1 MPTTDHH
8 RRWRFARHVLK
19 LALMPV
25 ALALAILYFLI
36 DGVMLAIVRAP
47 AAWLVRQPLV
57 ARLMARIARLGP
69 YSTLALLLVP
79 VILLEPLKPLALYII
94 AKRYVVTGT
103 VMLVLAELLK
113 IVTVERLFHLSRAKL
128 MSIPA
133 FARVFRFVSRWLRFL
148 EALPPWQFVMRQVHR
163 VKEFARVV
171 HALVRRDRG

>member
-1 MPTTDHH
+1 MPTTDYH
-8 RRWRFARHVLK
+8 RRWRSARHALK

-25 ALALAILYFLI
+25 ALVLAILYFLI
-36 DGVMLAIVRAP
+36 DGVVLALIRTP
-47 AAWLVRQPLV
+47 AAWLVRRPLV

-79 VILLEPLKPLALYII
+79 VILLEPLKPLALYLI
-94 AKRYVVTGT
+94 AKRYVVLGT
-103 VMLVLAELLK
+103 ITLVLAELLK
-113 IVTVERLFHLSRAKL
+113 IVTVERLFHHGRAKL

-133 FARVFRFVSRWLRFL
+133 FAWVFRFASRWIAFL

-163 VKEFARVV
+163 VKEFARLV